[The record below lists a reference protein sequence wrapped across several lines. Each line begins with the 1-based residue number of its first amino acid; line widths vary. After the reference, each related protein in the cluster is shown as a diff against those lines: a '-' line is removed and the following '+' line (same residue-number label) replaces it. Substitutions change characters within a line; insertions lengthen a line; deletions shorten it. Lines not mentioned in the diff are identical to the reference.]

1 MTTDLDILRLN
12 PGDLIRHIK
21 RGSVYEVMGYNH
33 AHPDALI
40 DNRSLPVWIKWW
52 DGKIMA
58 MVQRNTRNLPNPCM
72 TILYR
77 AVEPKIGD
85 PWMFIRPV
93 SEFTSDRFEKFE
105 ADQP

>member
-1 MTTDLDILRLN
+1 MTADLNVLNLN

-21 RGSVYEVMGYNH
+21 RGSIYEVMGFNPE
-33 AHPDALI
+33 HPADLI
-40 DNRSLPVWIKWW
+40 DNRLRPVWIKRW

-58 MVQRNTRNLPNPCM
+58 MVQRNTRDLPDPCM

-77 AVEPKIGD
+77 SVEPKIGD

-93 SEFTSDRFEKFE
+93 SEFTSDRFERV
-105 ADQP
+105 AQ